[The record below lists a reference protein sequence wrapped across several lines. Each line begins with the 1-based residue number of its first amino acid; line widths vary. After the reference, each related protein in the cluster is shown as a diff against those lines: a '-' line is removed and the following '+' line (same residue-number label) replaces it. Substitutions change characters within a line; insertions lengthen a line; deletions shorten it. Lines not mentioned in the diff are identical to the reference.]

1 MSLEDKQEWRNK
13 SSGIV
18 YPGKRKSVQFFSG
31 DTVMDPHIL
40 VSLFHI
46 FAVVPFFLYVAFMR
60 SAVSTYIF
68 TAMLVLGVGIGLYH
82 GYKALRRY
90 QIQSPYLWV
99 NLIHVFYVAPLLIYI
114 GYYEKTTPRPAF
126 ELLAMIGFAALGYHL
141 YSLVLNINSIQD
153 KHD

>member
-1 MSLEDKQEWRNK
+1 MVDKLQWKNK
-13 SSGIV
+13 SCNLCPIQTKKPVKFISPD
-18 YPGKRKSVQFFSG
+18 Y
-31 DTVMDPHIL
+31 VMDPHIL

-46 FAVVPFFLYVAFMR
+46 FAVVPFFLYVAFNR
-60 SAVSTYIF
+60 EAVSAYIY
-68 TAMLVLGVGIGLYH
+68 TALLVLGLGIGVYH

-114 GYYEKTTPRPAF
+114 GYYEKSTPRPAY
-126 ELLAMIGFAALGYHL
+126 ELLAMIAFAALGYHL

-153 KHD
+153 RHD

>member
-1 MSLEDKQEWRNK
+1 
-13 SSGIV
+13 
-18 YPGKRKSVQFFSG
+18 
-31 DTVMDPHIL
+31 MDPHIL

-60 SAVSTYIF
+60 SAVSSYIF
-68 TAMLVLGVGIGLYH
+68 TAMLILGIGLALYH
-82 GYKALRRY
+82 GYKAFKRY

-99 NLIHVFYVAPLLIYI
+99 NLIHVLYVAPLLIYI

-126 ELLAMIGFAALGYHL
+126 ELLAMLGFAALGYHL

>member
-1 MSLEDKQEWRNK
+1 
-13 SSGIV
+13 
-18 YPGKRKSVQFFSG
+18 
-31 DTVMDPHIL
+31 MDPHIL
-40 VSLFHI
+40 ISLFHI

-60 SAVSTYIF
+60 SAIPNWIF

-99 NLIHVFYVAPLLIYI
+99 NMVHVLYVAPLLIYI

-126 ELLAMIGFAALGYHL
+126 ELLAMVGFAALGYHL
-141 YSLVLNINSIQD
+141 YSLILNINSIQD
-153 KHD
+153 NHD